1 MTVSNSPSYDVCIIG
16 AGVAGAAMAAYL
28 GNHGKKVVVVE
39 KSLAEMDRILGELL
53 QPGGVQMLKKLG
65 LESTLENIDAQPVL
79 GYGMFLDGN
88 NFQIGYQA
96 KEEGLTGYGFRN
108 GKFVQNLRS
117 YLRQIP
123 TVTIIEGTVT
133 SLVETEGTITG
144 VEYVNAQE
152 ETQQIQAKLTIVT
165 DGALSVFRSKL
176 SSTPKK
182 ITGYFLGLV
191 LEHCN
196 LPYPNHG
203 HVIMSGNSPVL
214 LYPITTTGTRA
225 LIDFKG
231 EQAPR
236 MGDELKQHLLQVI
249 GPHIPASAQPSFMD
263 AVNAGKYKVFPNH
276 RLPAT
281 PILKK
286 GAVLLGDSLN
296 MRHPLT
302 GGGMT
307 AAFSDCYNLGNC
319 LLEIKDWWNSSEIEL
334 AVKKFYD
341 TKTNLTGSINIL
353 ADALYGVMT
362 SQDLKQACYDYLQ
375 QGGLQASEPVSILS
389 ALSRDKDML
398 QRHFFAVAFHGAKNI
413 MKSKTGKHKF
423 KRSYHML
430 ADAVKIISPLLLAE
444 RPSTAMKC
452 LLKSGKIMFR

>member
-1 MTVSNSPSYDVCIIG
+1 MTVSHAYDVCIVG

-28 GNHGKKVVVVE
+28 GKNGKKVVVVE

-53 QPGGVQMLKKLG
+53 QPGGVQMLKKMG
-65 LESTLENIDAQPVL
+65 LESTLENIDAQPIV
-79 GYGMFLDGN
+79 GYGMFLDGK
-88 NFQIGYQA
+88 NFHIGYQA
-96 KEEGLTGYGFRN
+96 REKGLTGFGFRN
-108 GKFVQNLRS
+108 GKFVQNLRA
-117 YLRQIP
+117 YIKEIP
-123 TVTIIEGTVT
+123 NVTVIEATVNA
-133 SLVETEGTITG
+133 LLETEGKITG
-144 VEYVNAQE
+144 IQYTDAQDE
-152 ETQQIQAKLTIVT
+152 SHQIHAPLTIVT
-165 DGALSVFRSKL
+165 DGALSVFRSAL
-176 SSTPKK
+176 STTPKK

-191 LEHCN
+191 LENCE

-214 LYPITTTGTRA
+214 LYPITATGTRA

-231 EQAPR
+231 DQAPR
-236 MGDELKQHLLQVI
+236 MGDELKQHLLNVI
-249 GPHIPASAQPSFMD
+249 GPIIPPSAQPSFIS

-286 GAVLLGDSLN
+286 GVVLLGDSLN

-319 LLEIKDWWNSSEIEL
+319 LLEIKAWWNSHEIEL

-341 TKTNLTGSINIL
+341 TKTNQTGSINIL

-362 SQDLKQACYDYLQ
+362 SQDLKEACYDYLQ
-375 QGGLQASEPVSILS
+375 QGGLKAAEPVSILS
-389 ALSRDKDML
+389 ALSRNKAML
-398 QRHFFAVAFHGAKNI
+398 QRHFFAVAFHGAQNI
-413 MKSKTGKHKF
+413 MRAKNGRHKL
-423 KRSYHML
+423 KRSYRMIG
-430 ADAVKIISPLLLAE
+430 DAVKIISPLLLTE
-444 RPSTAMKC
+444 KPDWKIKS
-452 LLKSGKIMFR
+452 LLKAGKVIFR